1 MPRSTREWA
10 LRKLLEAHGNLDW
23 AIAHIGEVAERYEGL
38 HGEISDPLMLAVKS
52 LMEIEKFLLEIR
64 KSF

>member
-23 AIAHIGEVAERYEGL
+23 AIAHIGEVVERYEEP
-38 HGEISDPLMLAVKS
+38 HPEIAEPMMLAVES
-52 LMEIEKFLLEIR
+52 LMQIESFLIEIR